1 MILKAIQVKEYG
13 GPEVLDLVDLDV
25 PEPSLGQVRVEI
37 RAAGVNYIDTYHRT
51 GFYPL
56 DLPFVPGQEA
66 AGYVHAV
73 GDGVEELKEGDRV
86 AYAPQTGSYAQY
98 RVLQADRVVKLPDTV
113 SFELGAAVMLQGMT
127 AHYLAYDTV
136 PLRKGDTVLIHAAAG
151 GVGLLLVQIAR
162 RLGARVIGTA
172 GSEEKAER
180 ARKRGASEMII
191 YTEKDFLEEV
201 MRLTDGEGVD
211 VVYDSVGRTTIDKSL
226 ECLRVRGTL
235 VSFGQSSGAVPPFEL
250 RKLSKRS
257 LYLTRPTL
265 GQYIEKRA
273 DLRRRT
279 NDLFRWISEQKLDVR
294 IDSTFPLEKAADA
307 HRKLE
312 SRESSGKILLCL

>member
-1 MILKAIQVKEYG
+1 LKAIQVKEYG
-13 GPEVLDLVDLDV
+13 GPEVLNLVDLDA

-56 DLPFVPGQEA
+56 DLPFIPGQEA
-66 AGYVHAV
+66 AGFVHAV
-73 GDGVEELKEGDRV
+73 GDGVEEVKEGDRV
-86 AYAPQTGSYAQY
+86 AYAPHTGSYAQY
-98 RVLQADRVVKLPDTV
+98 RVIAADRVVKLPDTV

-191 YTEKDFLEEV
+191 YTEQDFLEEV

-211 VVYDSVGRTTIDKSL
+211 VVYDSVGKTTIERSL